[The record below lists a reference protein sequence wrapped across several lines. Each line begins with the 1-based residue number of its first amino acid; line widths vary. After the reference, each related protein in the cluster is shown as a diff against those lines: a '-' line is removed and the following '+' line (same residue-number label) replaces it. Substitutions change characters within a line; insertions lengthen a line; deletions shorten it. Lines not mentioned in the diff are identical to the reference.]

1 MKGAII
7 GFGKIAI
14 GHLEGYRRCDGLS
27 VTSIVDVSPER
38 RSIAEECFGLTA
50 YSTFEQLVQSQ
61 DLDFI
66 DVCTPPDTHAIYS
79 AQALDGG
86 FHTLCEKPVFLPDRS
101 GYQDQISK
109 INSSNKLFYPCHVYK
124 YSPILTEVRK
134 LVQDGKLGR
143 ILRADFKTFRLGH
156 ALGVEDWDP
165 DWRRKPS
172 ISKGGILRDHGP
184 HSIYA
189 AMHLTNSIPLSVSC
203 IAGRFG
209 EGFPET
215 EDTAFVHMRCT
226 NDVEVSFTLSW
237 SASHRST
244 CYSLSGTHGTLIV
257 DDDKLAYASYGRIT
271 KKEINSE
278 FNDPSHKSWFRDMFL
293 DFEDLVRNPAR
304 RAPIIIESLMT
315 SAAIDAAYNS
325 SYQFGEWVDLDTP
338 KYPAAWI
345 LDSGLK

>member
-7 GFGKIAI
+7 GFGVIAA
-14 GHLEGYRRCDGLS
+14 GHLAGYRQCGGLS
-27 VTSIVDVSPER
+27 VTSIVDVSPQR
-38 RSIAEECFGLTA
+38 RRIAEECFGLTA
-50 YSTFEQLVQSQ
+50 YPTFEQLVQSE

-66 DVCTPPDTHAIYS
+66 DVCTPPSTHAIYS

-86 FHTLCEKPVFLPDRS
+86 FHTLCEKPVFLPDLS

-109 INSSNKLFYPCHVYK
+109 IKSSNKLFYPCHVYK
-124 YSPILTEVRK
+124 FSPMLTEVRK
-134 LVQDGKLGR
+134 ILQDGKLGK
-143 ILRADFKTFRLGH
+143 IVRADFKTLRLGH

-165 DWRRKPS
+165 DWRRKLS

-189 AMHLTNSIPLSVSC
+189 AMYLTNSVPLSVSC

-209 EGFPET
+209 DGFLET
-215 EDTAFVHMRCT
+215 EDTAFVSMRCT

-244 CYSLSGTHGTLIV
+244 CYSISGTRGSIIV
-257 DDDKLAYASYGRIT
+257 DDDELTYASDGKVT
-271 KKEINSE
+271 KKIINSG

-304 RAPIIIESLMT
+304 CVPLIIESLVT

-325 SYQFGEWVDLDTP
+325 SCQSGGWVDLDAP
-338 KYPAAWI
+338 KYP
-345 LDSGLK
+345 